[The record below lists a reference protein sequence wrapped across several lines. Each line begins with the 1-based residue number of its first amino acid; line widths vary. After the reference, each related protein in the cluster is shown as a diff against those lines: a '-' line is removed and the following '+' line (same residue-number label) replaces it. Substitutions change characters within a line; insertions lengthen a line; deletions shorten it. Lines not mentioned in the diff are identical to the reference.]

1 MIIPS
6 THIMLSVVVLLL
18 LAAALPMSCSNDTDL
33 TALLAFRAQ
42 VSDPLGILRV
52 NWTTGTS
59 FCSWIGVSC
68 SHHRRRRRAVA
79 ALELPN
85 IPLHGMVTPHLGN
98 LSFLS
103 FINLTNTGLEG
114 PIPDDLGRLTRLRV
128 LDLSRNRLSGSVP
141 SSIGNL
147 TRIQVLVLSYNN
159 LSGHILTELGN
170 LHDIRY
176 MSFIKNDLSG
186 NIPENIFNNTP
197 LLTYIN
203 FGNNSLS
210 GSIPDGIGSSL
221 PNLEYL
227 CLHVNQLE
235 GPVPPSIFNKSRL
248 QELFLWGN
256 YKLTGPIPDNGSFSL
271 PMLRWID
278 LHWNSFRGQ
287 IPTGLAACRHL
298 ERINLIHN
306 SFTDVLPTW
315 LAKLPKLI
323 VIALGNNNIFGPIP
337 NVLGNLTGLLHLE
350 LAFCNLTGVIPP
362 GLVHMRKLSRLHL
375 SHNQLTGPFP
385 AFVGN
390 LTELSFLVVKSNSL
404 TGSVPATFGN
414 SKALNIVSIGWN
426 LLHGGLDFL
435 PTLSNCRQLQTL
447 DISNSFFTG
456 NLPDYMGNFS
466 NQLVIFFAFGNQ
478 LTGGIPASLSNLSA
492 LNLLDLSNNQ
502 MSNIIPESIMMLK
515 NLRMLDFS
523 GNSLSGPIP
532 TEISALNSLERLL
545 LHDNKLSGVLPL
557 GLGNLTNL
565 QYISLSNNQFF
576 SVIPPSIFHLNYLLV
591 INMSHNSLTGLLPL
605 PDDIS
610 SLTQINQIDLSANHL
625 FGSLPASL
633 GKLQMLT
640 YLNLSYNMFDDSI
653 PDSFRKLSNIAILDL
668 SSNNLSGRIPSYFAN
683 LTYLTNVNFSFNNL
697 QGQVP
702 EGGVFLNITMQS
714 LMGNPGLCGA
724 SRLGLSPCLG
734 NSHSAHAHILKF
746 VFPAIVAVGLVVATC
761 LYLLSRKKN
770 AKQREVIMDSAMMV
784 DAVSHKIISYYDIV
798 RATDNFS
805 EQNLLGSGSFGKVY
819 KGQLS
824 DNLVVAIKVLNM
836 QLEEATRSFDSECRV
851 LRMARHRN
859 LMRILNTCSNLD
871 FRALLLE
878 FMPNGSLQKHL
889 HSEGMPRL
897 GFLKR
902 LDTMLD
908 VSMAMDY
915 LHNQHYEVVLHCD
928 LKPSNVLFDDEMTAH
943 VADFGIAKLL
953 LGDESSMVSVS
964 MLGTIGYMAHEYC
977 SMAKASRKSD
987 VFSYGI
993 MLLEVFTG
1001 KMPTDPMFA
1010 GELSLR
1016 EWVHQA
1022 FPLRLT
1028 DVVDS
1033 NLLQDCDKD
1042 CGTNHNDNAHEDAA
1056 SSRLITDLLVPI
1068 FEVGLMCCS
1077 HAPDERPTMKDVVVK
1092 LERIKRD
1099 YADSTGSQ
1107 RTE

>member
-447 DISNSFFTG
+447 DISNSFFT
-456 NLPDYMGNFS
+456 
-466 NQLVIFFAFGNQ
+466 
-478 LTGGIPASLSNLSA
+478 
-492 LNLLDLSNNQ
+492 
-502 MSNIIPESIMMLK
+502 
-515 NLRMLDFS
+515 
-523 GNSLSGPIP
+523 
-532 TEISALNSLERLL
+532 
-545 LHDNKLSGVLPL
+545 
-557 GLGNLTNL
+557 
-565 QYISLSNNQFF
+565 
-576 SVIPPSIFHLNYLLV
+576 
-591 INMSHNSLTGLLPL
+591 
-605 PDDIS
+605 
-610 SLTQINQIDLSANHL
+610 
-625 FGSLPASL
+625 
-633 GKLQMLT
+633 
-640 YLNLSYNMFDDSI
+640 
-653 PDSFRKLSNIAILDL
+653 DSFRKLSNIAILDL